1 MPHAILPNNPKEG
14 NIFLKKKFQIKEEPN
29 Q

>member
-1 MPHAILPNNPKEG
+1 MPHAILPNNPLEG
-14 NIFLKKKFQIKEEPN
+14 NITLKKKFQIKEEQN